1 MNKKA
6 YYIAL
11 IKYFDDLLND
21 NATFKQNVE
30 KIINTNNINKKCYLT
45 ELIKNPNIDYKTLTQ
60 ICLNNES
67 PRSTTYNS
75 SKLTNEIYSIISKIA
90 KNEENAEF
98 ITYILL
104 NFWSP
109 IKNKGLQIT
118 SNVNKGK
125 LTESYI
131 KQFINNVNNIKIKA
145 DKPLNKIRAYKISKK
160 RLVKSESAVNREAVE
175 EP

>member
-11 IKYFDDLLND
+11 IKYFNDLLND

-75 SKLTNEIYSIISKIA
+75 SKLTN
-90 KNEENAEF
+90 
-98 ITYILL
+98 
-104 NFWSP
+104 
-109 IKNKGLQIT
+109 
-118 SNVNKGK
+118 
-125 LTESYI
+125 
-131 KQFINNVNNIKIKA
+131 
-145 DKPLNKIRAYKISKK
+145 
-160 RLVKSESAVNREAVE
+160 
-175 EP
+175 